1 MTSFLNVLKNNIKSS
16 YTTRTKEYFQA
27 VIAKWNINGWL
38 NDAETQEALD
48 YLEQYYP
55 TTTEETTTATS
66 EDTTTTN

>member
-1 MTSFLNVLKNNIKSS
+1 MTSFLNVLKNNIKTS

-38 NDAETQEALD
+38 TDAETQEALD

-55 TTTEETTTATS
+55 ATTEETTS
-66 EDTTTTN
+66 EDTTTTTN